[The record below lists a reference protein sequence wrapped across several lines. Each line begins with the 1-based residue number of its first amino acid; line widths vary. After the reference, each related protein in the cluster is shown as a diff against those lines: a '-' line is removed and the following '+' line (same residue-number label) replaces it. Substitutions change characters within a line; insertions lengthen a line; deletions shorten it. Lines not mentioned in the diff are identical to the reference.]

1 MSDAAV
7 TWQSAGM
14 SNAAATRPVIR
25 ASVMDIGRLA
35 EFLSMLLDA
44 PVIITSASAEVS
56 VPAER
61 HLVLIVAESPTPPCN
76 G

>member
-1 MSDAAV
+1 VIDVAAA
-7 TWQSAGM
+7 WQSAAM
-14 SNAAATRPVIR
+14 RNTVATRPVIR
-25 ASVMDIGRLA
+25 ASVADIARLA

-44 PVIITSASAEVS
+44 PVMITSACDEVP

-61 HLVLIVAESPTPPCN
+61 HLVMIVAEAPA